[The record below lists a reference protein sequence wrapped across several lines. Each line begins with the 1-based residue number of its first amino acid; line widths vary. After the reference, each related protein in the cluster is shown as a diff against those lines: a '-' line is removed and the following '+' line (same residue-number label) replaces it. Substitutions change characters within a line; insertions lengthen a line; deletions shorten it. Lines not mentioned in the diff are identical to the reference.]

1 MKWRTGCEGPDQHP
15 QTRIRMGPNPAWTHS
30 KAPGTWTGHGT
41 LTRNLVKIAALTA
54 ACRGDRSSPLV
65 RGR

>member
-1 MKWRTGCEGPDQHP
+1 
-15 QTRIRMGPNPAWTHS
+15 MGPNPAWTHS